1 MSVLYP
7 NRKLCAVN
15 SFLATTLNTRSAK
28 YNLDINTLV
37 AMNFVVKI
45 IHYLFKAMP
54 PLVDILSCVFVD

>member
-7 NRKLCAVN
+7 NQKLCAVN
-15 SFLATTLNTRSAK
+15 GFLATTLNTCSAK

-54 PLVDILSCVFVD
+54 PHC